1 MPSFTVHSS
10 AHKVIFNSSMAV
22 TVLGDSGFI
31 SYIIGQ
37 FISYIIGQDEYVS
50 YYFYLY
56 GLKVKVNFLFRFFS

>member
-37 FISYIIGQDEYVS
+37 DEYVS